1 MVESM
6 TTSRHGFRERLNPST
21 LLNAAIFLVLAALPC
36 RAEADPLHLITG
48 PTGVTV
54 KPAFGGTILGFDID
68 SVGTQGLL
76 SEFKSNPD
84 GTILAATEIFDQA
97 TGQIV
102 TITAQSNRHDDFI
115 TLGVVGESIGLV
127 EREHPLGLFHVER
140 TYSVID
146 PLAGGAVTG
155 PWTPPLGRKQNIDQV
170 RTDAGTSEVA
180 VLALDFSGQGNN
192 TIFTSDVGAN
202 TFGPAFEITDRD
214 FNFENTPVMTFDGKT
229 NQAIL
234 GHNARSP
241 FIVPP
246 MIGFL
251 DLTKGTFTKFAG
263 KGLGVINGMAVDSE
277 DGILCTTVSF
287 VPTVQ
292 FYDLATK
299 RGFSVHLPGA
309 DDSLSRGQTVV
320 FDPVNKLFLVAQEFT
335 STGSSGSSIQIFDT
349 TGTFIESIDG
359 LNFIN
364 PSRLTPIRIAIQP
377 SLRLGFVDG
386 PPAGETIQ
394 SFNY

>member
-1 MVESM
+1 M
-6 TTSRHGFRERLNPST
+6 TTSRHRFGLPANFPT
-21 LLNAAIFLVLAALPC
+21 LGYAAIFLTLLAAHCLA
-36 RAEADPLHLITG
+36 RTDPPHLRSG
-48 PTGVTV
+48 PNGVSV
-54 KPAFGGTILGFDID
+54 RPAFGGTILGFDID
-68 SVGTQGLL
+68 SAGTQGLL

-102 TITAQSNRHDDFI
+102 TIAAQSNKHDDFI

-140 TYSVID
+140 TFAVIN
-146 PLAGGAVTG
+146 PLAAGDVTG
-155 PWTPPLGRKQNIDQV
+155 PWAPPLGRKQNIDQV
-170 RTDAGTSEVA
+170 RSDAGTSEVA
-180 VLALDFSGQGNN
+180 VLALDFSGHGNN
-192 TIFTSDVGAN
+192 TVFTSDVGAN
-202 TFGPAFEITDRD
+202 TFGSTFEITDRD
-214 FNFENTPVMTFDGKT
+214 FNFETPPVMTFDSKN

-251 DLTKGTFTKFAG
+251 DLKTGGFTKFAG
-263 KGLGVINGMAVDSE
+263 KGLGVINGIAVDSE